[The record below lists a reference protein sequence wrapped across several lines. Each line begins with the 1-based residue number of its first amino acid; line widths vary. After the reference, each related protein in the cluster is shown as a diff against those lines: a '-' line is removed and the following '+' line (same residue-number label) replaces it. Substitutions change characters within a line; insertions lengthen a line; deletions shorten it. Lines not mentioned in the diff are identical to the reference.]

1 MTKLINHN
9 LSGINMKLKNLA
21 LISSLCGLL
30 TLSNKSFSQENP
42 EDQIGKTGFY
52 PGCQIGWIMN
62 RVIQDK
68 IGDFSL
74 GRTQGI
80 TFGLYAHND
89 KLQVGYIA
97 EINKKDIEGD
107 FSGNGIDLGKM
118 GVEIEYFPI
127 SGQKIKPYIGSEIK
141 YEDESLSATN
151 QNRDSKSRGV
161 GLELKLGTEIKPVV
175 NRKIRG
181 YLDLGYN
188 FSLSKKSKNYPEN
201 PKVIRDKFLV
211 AAGIKF

>member
-1 MTKLINHN
+1 
-9 LSGINMKLKNLA
+9 MKLRKTLLSA
-21 LISSLCGLL
+21 SLLGLL
-30 TLSNKSFSQENP
+30 AISNKSFSQENP
-42 EDQIGKTGFY
+42 EDEIGKTGFY

-62 RVIQDK
+62 KAIQNK
-68 IGDFSL
+68 IGNFNL
-74 GRTQGI
+74 GGTRGM
-80 TFGLYAHND
+80 TFGLYLHND
-89 KLQVGYIA
+89 KFQIGYIA
-97 EINKKDIEGD
+97 EINRKDIEGD

-118 GVEIEYFPI
+118 GMEIEYFPI

-141 YEDESLSATN
+141 YEDESLSVTN
-151 QNRDSKSRGV
+151 QNRDSKSKGV
-161 GLELKLGTEIKPVV
+161 GLELKLGTEIKPIV

-188 FSLSKKSKNYPEN
+188 LSLSKKSKNYPEN